1 MTYSTMLE
9 ISPSTAVGTRGSLG
23 TAGGNMVRKC
33 SKFNITQTK
42 MRMTKMVFRHDLH
55 ELKSCILKIS
65 CLCSSGKAIKYVTGD
80 INK

>member
-23 TAGGNMVRKC
+23 TAGGNTVRKC
-33 SKFNITQTK
+33 SKLNITQTK
-42 MRMTKMVFRHDLH
+42 MRMTKTVFRH